1 MKKIK
6 LDFIFRKV
14 YYFSMLTRLYIWI
27 TDRFLLK
34 LFFDKISINKA
45 IPLLCKTK

>member
-6 LDFIFRKV
+6 LDLIFRKV
-14 YYFSMLTRLYIWI
+14 YYFYMFARLYILI
-27 TDRFLLK
+27 TDKFLLK